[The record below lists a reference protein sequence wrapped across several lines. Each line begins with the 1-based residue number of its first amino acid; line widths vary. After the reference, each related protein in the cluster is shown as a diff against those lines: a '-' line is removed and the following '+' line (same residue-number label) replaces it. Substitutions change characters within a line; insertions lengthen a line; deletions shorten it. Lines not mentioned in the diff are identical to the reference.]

1 MAVEL
6 REITS
11 ETVRAVCSLEVAVE
25 QLGFVAPN
33 AVSIAEAHFTP
44 HHWMRAI
51 YTDGDPA
58 GFLLTYEDPEEDS
71 FWVWRFMVD
80 AQHQHKGIGRQ
91 AMRLLLDR
99 WRSIG
104 VTAAALSVIPT
115 NRETIAFY
123 QSLGFELTGED
134 EGGELVMRR
143 QLEGSVG

>member
-1 MAVEL
+1 
-6 REITS
+6 
-11 ETVRAVCSLEVAVE
+11 
-25 QLGFVAPN
+25 
-33 AVSIAEAHFTP
+33 
-44 HHWMRAI
+44 MRAI
-51 YTDGDPA
+51 YADGDPA

-80 AQHQHKGIGRQ
+80 AQQQHKGIGRQ

-123 QSLGFELTGED
+123 QSLGFELTGEE

>member
-25 QLGFVAPN
+25 QIGFVAPN

-51 YTDGDPA
+51 YADGDPA